1 MIVDTQRFDESGKRL
16 PGEASGSQLTASEKA
31 PSGLNTEFNL

>member
-1 MIVDTQRFDESGKRL
+1 MIVDTHRFDESGKRL
-16 PGEASGSQLTASEKA
+16 PGEARGIQLMVFEKP